1 MAEEKAK
8 EEQRTFSI
16 QRIYV
21 KDVSFETPN
30 SPDIFRSQWKPENN
44 LNINTSV
51 KSLGDDAYEVVL
63 TLTLTTKQESLDVV
77 PQLLRAT
84 GAEVQQA
91 GIFTIKGFSDQERG
105 PMLGSYCPNVLFAY
119 AREVIT
125 DLVTKGSFPQIILQP
140 INFDALY
147 MQQAQQAASQNA
159 PSAGETTVQ

>member
-63 TLTLTTKQESLDVV
+63 TLTLTTKQESLTVYI
-77 PQLLRAT
+77 
-84 GAEVQQA
+84 AEVQQA